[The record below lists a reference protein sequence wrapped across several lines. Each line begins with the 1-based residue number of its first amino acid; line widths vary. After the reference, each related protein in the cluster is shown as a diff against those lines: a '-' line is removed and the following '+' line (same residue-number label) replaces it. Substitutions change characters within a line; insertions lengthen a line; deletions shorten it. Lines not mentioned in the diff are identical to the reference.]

1 MRKIVF
7 DIETKNIFMDVG
19 KNDPA
24 LLDIS
29 IVCIHDSETD
39 SYDSFFEADFP
50 RLWKILEKADLLIGY
65 NSDHFDIPC
74 LNKYYPGDL
83 TRIKSLD
90 ILKEIRAGYG
100 RRMSLDQV
108 AEGTL
113 GTKKIGHGLQAIRWW
128 KEGDLDSLRKYC
140 LEDVRITKEIYDYAR
155 KNNKLYFREGGV
167 NNEIKLDASKWETA
181 EKSALTYTLPF

>member
-90 ILKEIRAGYG
+90 ILKEIKNGYG